1 MRHGSGCIL
10 YHGELFICFLLV
22 RILYQKPGRLNKGF
36 FFLCLLMFLFFCVIW
51 FAKGNCIL
59 LELSV
64 QPSASKLECNFYDW
78 ILWINLKHANCSN
91 KGFGEDAENPHSMW
105 IELFEVIVYYYAGG
119 CWCLFMNDAGS
130 IEPLHSCQ
138 GKLVDVHWA
147 LWERMLSPKMKANGV
162 ENIQK
167 TMIGFAYANYSER
180 YYIHLFIVLHGHWIF
195 S

>member
-1 MRHGSGCIL
+1 MFGTKLPACTWLQLLVVRHGSGCIL

-91 KGFGEDAENPHSMW
+91 KGFGEHAENPHSMW

-119 CWCLFMNDAGS
+119 CWLTWVQSD
-130 IEPLHSCQ
+130 PVLCQ
-138 GKLVDVHWA
+138 ETWNCIPQTL
-147 LWERMLSPKMKANGV
+147 RMRETNGPQN
-162 ENIQK
+162 E
-167 TMIGFAYANYSER
+167 
-180 YYIHLFIVLHGHWIF
+180 
-195 S
+195 